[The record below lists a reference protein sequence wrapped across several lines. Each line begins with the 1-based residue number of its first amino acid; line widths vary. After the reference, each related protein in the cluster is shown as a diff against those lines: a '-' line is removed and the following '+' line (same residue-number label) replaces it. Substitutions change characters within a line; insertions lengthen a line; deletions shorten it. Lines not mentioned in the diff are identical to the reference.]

1 MVVSLMKVLI
11 AMDKFK
17 GSASAKEA
25 GEAVARA
32 LHRLQPGWEITVC
45 GIADGGEGT
54 AAALVDATGG
64 GWLEAPVHDAQHRP
78 ITARYGW
85 LPGSVAVMEMSAAS
99 GLSLVADLPL
109 DPLRAST
116 FGTGEMMRHAIGQG
130 ARKILIGIGGS
141 ATNDGGIGMAQALG
155 FQFDDA
161 NGLPVTDLPAQCE
174 RIAKIRPPTGS
185 FPEIIVAC
193 DVDNPLLG
201 PRGASAVYGPQ
212 KGVEDI
218 AFFERRLEHLAALAR
233 RDLGA
238 DVAEVPGSG
247 AAGGLGFGLL
257 AFCSARLM
265 PGFDLVA
272 EALQLETLISR
283 TELLITGEGRLD
295 SQSLCGKG
303 PVGVARMAR
312 RHGAKVIGI
321 AGTIQDRQALAS
333 DFDLL
338 IQTKPE
344 TMPLEEAIRRGATL
358 IEESVAHHG
367 EEIGMTKGR

>member
-54 AAALVDATGG
+54 AAALVDATEG

-161 NGLPVTDLPAQCE
+161 NGLPVTDLPAQYE

-185 FPEIIVAC
+185 LPEIIVAC

-312 RHGAKVIGI
+312 RHGVKVIGI

-367 EEIGMTKGR
+367 EEIGMTNGR